1 LWPSRISSGTP
12 DFVFIGEVEGADENR
27 RDFEN
32 VFLTQANKE
41 LADAGAK
48 HIAGGFDKA
57 VSLVGIPPKNRYV
70 VIQFDSMDALQ
81 KWWEG
86 PAGAFERENIK
97 KYAMG
102 PHLIAANGVQE

>member
-1 LWPSRISSGTP
+1 MTAL
-12 DFVFIGEVEGADENR
+12 FIGEVEVADENR
-27 RDFEN
+27 HDFEN

-48 HIAGGFDKA
+48 HIAGGFDNA

-81 KWWEG
+81 KWWQG
-86 PAGAFERENIK
+86 PAGAFVRECLK
-97 KYAMG
+97 KYGNAG
-102 PHLIAANGVQE
+102 WRLIAANGVQE

>member
-1 LWPSRISSGTP
+1 MTAL
-12 DFVFIGEVEGADENR
+12 FIGEVEVADEHR

-32 VFLTQANKE
+32 VFLSQANQE

-48 HIAGGFDKA
+48 HIAGGFDNT

-81 KWWEG
+81 KWWQG
-86 PAGAFERENIK
+86 PAGAFVRENIK
-97 KYAMG
+97 KYG
-102 PHLIAANGVQE
+102 VGTRLIAAKGVQE